1 MRVWMALGAVHG
13 FAAVAAGALGAHA
26 PGLDETALTWV
37 RTGAQYQAI
46 HALALLGVAALA
58 ERRATL
64 RLAFAGLAFFLG
76 GLGFSG
82 GLYLRAFFG
91 IDLGPV
97 VPAGGIA
104 FLTGWALLFA
114 AAFGRR

>member
-1 MRVWMALGAVHG
+1 MRVWMALGALHG
-13 FAAVAAGALGAHA
+13 FVAVAAGALAAHA

-37 RTGAQYQAI
+37 RTAAQYQAI

-58 ERRATL
+58 ERRATF

-82 GLYLRAFFG
+82 GLYARAVLG
-91 IDLGPV
+91 IDAGPI
-97 VPAGGIA
+97 VPAGGIF
-104 FLTGWALLFA
+104 FLIGWTLLFA